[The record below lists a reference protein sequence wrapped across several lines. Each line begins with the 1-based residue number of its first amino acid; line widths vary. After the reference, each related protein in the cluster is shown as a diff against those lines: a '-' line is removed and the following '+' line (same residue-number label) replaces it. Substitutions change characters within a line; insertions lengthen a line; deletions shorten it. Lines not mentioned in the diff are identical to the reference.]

1 MIHVTINGDCH
12 EFPAESISLEEV
24 IAALDLEPRT
34 LLIEHN
40 GTALAREDWH
50 GRPVAHG
57 DSLEI
62 LRIAAGG

>member
-1 MIHVTINGDCH
+1 MKLRLNG
-12 EFPAESISLEEV
+12 EETELPGV
-24 IAALDLEPRT
+24 RTLPEIVAALGLAPET

-40 GTALAREDWH
+40 GTALHRAEWE
-50 GRPVAHG
+50 GRQVKEG